1 MPIVGDLDGDGTRD
15 AVYASDSERDLLL
28 TSCPTPQR
36 VTGSQY
42 ETSFFVG
49 FDHPQDAT
57 PLNGAADL
65 NNDGRVD
72 ICRHGCGILRATNFE
87 AAGRRFDSCQARQR
101 KGSEDILSF
110 VSRR

>member
-49 FDHPQDAT
+49 FD
-57 PLNGAADL
+57 L
-65 NNDGRVD
+65 RM
-72 ICRHGCGILRATNFE
+72 RHL
-87 AAGRRFDSCQARQR
+87 
-101 KGSEDILSF
+101 
-110 VSRR
+110 